1 MVVWSILKRGKQ
13 NLTGFLLIV
22 SGQARL
28 GVGLLRPFG
37 EGELNMSGVFVGR
50 DRPGGRSGIVVFV
63 AMDEN
68 DARIDE
74 FYLDESDGDL
84 AGDRLS
90 EPTPGSLISISTII
104 AASDD
109 RWSASRRR
117 TVSALHLA
125 VSMTSCLL

>member
-1 MVVWSILKRGKQ
+1 
-13 NLTGFLLIV
+13 
-22 SGQARL
+22 L

-37 EGELNMSGVFVGR
+37 EGQLNMSGGFVGR
-50 DRPGGRSGIVVFV
+50 DRPGGWSGIVVFV
-63 AMDEN
+63 AMDET
-68 DARIDE
+68 DARIHD
-74 FYLDESDGDL
+74 FYLDEPDGEI
-84 AGDRLS
+84 AGGRLS
-90 EPTPGSLISISTII
+90 DATPGSLVSISTII